1 MRVIWVLTVLSMALL
16 IVPMIATVAGAI
28 YIEGQTIPD
37 DGQMH
42 ILAAD
47 EGQGT
52 GNVAS
57 QYQVPIDNDNT
68 SLISALR
75 PSENMLPQLS
85 LTSPTISFT
94 DLPRSLNISSPSFTS
109 YFGASAGQ
117 AIGHIEPPMIP
128 GYWDHID
135 PGSLKTN
142 MPVIN
147 I

>member
-1 MRVIWVLTVLSMALL
+1 MRVIRVLIVLSIALVIIPL
-16 IVPMIATVAGAI
+16 IATMAGAI

-47 EGQGT
+47 EGQGA
-52 GNVAS
+52 GDAAS
-57 QYQVPIDNDNT
+57 QDPVPLDNGNN
-68 SLISALR
+68 SLISAMI
-75 PSENMLPQLS
+75 PSENTFPQLS
-85 LTSPTISFT
+85 STSPIISFMS
-94 DLPRSLNISSPSFTS
+94 LPTQLNIPSVLSTN
-109 YFGASAGQ
+109 YPDASTGV
-117 AIGHIEPPMIP
+117 IGHIEAPMIP

-135 PGSLKTN
+135 MDSLKTN

>member
-1 MRVIWVLTVLSMALL
+1 MRVIWVLILLSIALTITPL
-16 IVPMIATVAGAI
+16 IATVAGAI

-52 GNVAS
+52 GDVAS
-57 QYQVPIDNDNT
+57 QDPAPMDNSDI
-68 SLISALR
+68 SLISAMG
-75 PSENMLPQLS
+75 PSENTVPSLF
-85 LTSPTISFT
+85 LTSPAISFM
-94 DLPRSLNISSPSFTS
+94 DLPTQLNIPSFSLTN
-109 YFGASAGQ
+109 YPGAS
-117 AIGHIEPPMIP
+117 IGHIEPPMIP

-135 PGSLKTN
+135 MDSLKTN